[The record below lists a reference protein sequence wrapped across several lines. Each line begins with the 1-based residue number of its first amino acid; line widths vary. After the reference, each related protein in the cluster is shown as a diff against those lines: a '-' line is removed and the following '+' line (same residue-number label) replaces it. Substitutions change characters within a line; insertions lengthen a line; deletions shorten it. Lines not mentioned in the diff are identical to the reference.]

1 VGEFGMRQ
9 PYSNNNSAGDRE
21 IESVIVVGIVRD
33 IEKSLAEDIKRLSK
47 ALRRFT
53 RINWFLVE
61 SGSSDQSIAVL
72 ERFSNE
78 LSNFSFQQLAIDH
91 SATRTEN
98 MAKARNRY
106 LDHLRQDSRLDNYQ
120 YVVIVD
126 FNNLNSKI
134 NHEVVESCFQKSGW
148 DVVTANQS
156 GRYYDA
162 WALRHP
168 LWSPN
173 DCWEQHEFFR
183 KYTRFPESAITYALR
198 SRMLRIPANS
208 EWIEVDSAFGGFAI
222 YKSSALASGARYE
235 GLSENGNKICE
246 HVPFHYSLKDKGFRI
261 FINPSLINTRSTDHS
276 HRISTIFTFLRIC
289 RYPLSLMRKR
299 RKNV

>member
-1 VGEFGMRQ
+1 MRQ
-9 PYSNNNSAGDRE
+9 PNSSDDSAVVRE
-21 IESVIVVGIVRD
+21 TESVIVVGIVRN
-33 IEKSLAEDIKRLSK
+33 IEKSFAKDIERLSK
-47 ALRRFT
+47 ALKRFT
-53 RINWFLVE
+53 NIDWFLVE
-61 SGSSDQSIAVL
+61 SGSSDQSITVL
-72 ERFSNE
+72 ERFSKE
-78 LSNFSFQQLAIDH
+78 LSNFSFQHVAIEH

-98 MAKARNRY
+98 MATARNKY
-106 LDHLRQDSRLDNYQ
+106 LDYLREESRLNDYQ
-120 YVVIVD
+120 YIVIAD
-126 FNNLNSKI
+126 FNNLNSTI
-134 NHEVVESCFQKSGW
+134 NHEVVESCFKKLDW

-183 KYTRFPESAITYALR
+183 KYTRFPESAITYSLR

-208 EWIEVDSAFGGFAI
+208 EWIAVDSAFGGFAI

-246 HVPFHYSLKDKGFRI
+246 HVPFHYSLKGEGFRI

-276 HRISTIFTFLRIC
+276 HRISIIFTFLRIC
-289 RYPLSLMRKR
+289 RYPLSFMRKR